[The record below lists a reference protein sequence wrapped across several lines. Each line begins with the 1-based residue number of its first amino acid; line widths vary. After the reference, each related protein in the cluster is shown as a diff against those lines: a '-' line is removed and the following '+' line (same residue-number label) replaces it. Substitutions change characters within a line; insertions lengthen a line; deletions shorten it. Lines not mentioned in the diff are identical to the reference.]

1 MPTLSLRLS
10 LLALVAGCGST
21 GLFAQVKPEAT
32 DVVDGFPFSQPSLAA
47 RASALNRL
55 ADVKRVVPVS
65 IAVRTSARNPWIHPS
80 VGFELDDRVLAVFER
95 VLAEHGIA
103 LVARSEV
110 LDNPQF
116 RASGREHL
124 IAERLEESLGLLG
137 EAPGLAGGHLKRT
150 GTASDA
156 LVQFVLGAQ
165 AAAPASGAFEQQT
178 SFDQAL
184 DKEKKAGPT
193 AEAPAPGAVPDPSAI
208 DDPAARA
215 KAMRDAKIALD
226 RAPPRS
232 PAERIQRTLMYAPA
246 SIQKSPQRRAVLAQ
260 RPAAW
265 IESEPEDGFI
275 AQLLGSTRADAA
287 LLVDLCVGFDPTR
300 NAVGLCGS
308 SSVVVYA
315 AGGRPA
321 AIPMLVVREQPA
333 PTADEV
339 YFDPPAA
346 PELVGAGEGALA
358 KGDLEAMRGAA
369 QNWRVAFR
377 TAYDAFRAHKS
388 EGEDAARQGW
398 SDQQRLVLATAWRPS
413 TEALAAVDAVV
424 EKLVRSI
431 LRQMGRTPRP

>member
-1 MPTLSLRLS
+1 MPTPFLRLS
-10 LLALVAGCGST
+10 LLAFLCGCGST

-32 DVVDGFPFSQPSLAA
+32 DVVDGFPFSRPSLAA
-47 RASALNRL
+47 RATALNRL

-65 IAVRTSARNPWIHPS
+65 IIVRTSARNPWVHPS
-80 VGFELDDRVLAVFER
+80 VGFELDDRVLAVVQR
-95 VLAEHGIA
+95 VLAEHGIE
-103 LVARSEV
+103 LVPRHEV
-110 LDNPQF
+110 LENPAY
-116 RASGREHL
+116 RASGREGL
-124 IAERLEESLGLLG
+124 LAARLEDSLGLLA
-137 EAPGLAGGHLKRT
+137 EPPGLAGGHLKRT
-150 GTASDA
+150 GTVSEA
-156 LVQFVLGAQ
+156 LVQSALGAQ
-165 AAAPASGAFEQQT
+165 APAAAGGAFEQQA

-184 DKEKKAGPT
+184 DKEKKS
-193 AEAPAPGAVPDPSAI
+193 PGAKVPAVPGAPPDPGAI

-215 KAMRDAKIALD
+215 KATAEAKTAAD
-226 RAPPRS
+226 RAPPKN
-232 PAERIQRTLMYAPA
+232 PAERMQRTLMYAPG
-246 SIQKSPQRRAVLAQ
+246 SLQKSPLRATVLSQ

-275 AQLLGSTRADAA
+275 AQLLGSTKADAA
-287 LLVDLCVGFDPTR
+287 LLLDLCVGYDPAR

-346 PELVGAGEGALA
+346 PDLVGAKEGALA
-358 KGDLEAMRGAA
+358 KADLESMREAA

-388 EGEDAARQGW
+388 EGEDTARQGW
-398 SDQQRLVLATAWRPS
+398 SDQRRLVLATAWRPS
-413 TEALAAVDAVV
+413 TEALGSVDAVV

-431 LRQMGRTPRP
+431 LRQMGRTPKP